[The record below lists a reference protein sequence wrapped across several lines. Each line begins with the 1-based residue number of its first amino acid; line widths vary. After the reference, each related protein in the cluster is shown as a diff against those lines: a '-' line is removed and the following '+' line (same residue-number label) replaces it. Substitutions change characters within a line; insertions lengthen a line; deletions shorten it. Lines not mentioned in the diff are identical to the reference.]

1 MTKRRPAGTLFAN
14 VRYKFA
20 LYMSLVN
27 FACIIVTFVTPY
39 WLQSWPRLHTPIKR
53 LGLWEF
59 CVNGFTARLD
69 PLMVSHFDCWWIFS
83 PYLSRIITSLT
94 PWWFIIIQVLMSI
107 AIFIQCLMHFVFI
120 FYWCYPISNVERRLR
135 FLKFGAVCQGI
146 TFACLL
152 PSIIIFGVEHKNP
165 NWMPYPSLNWAS
177 WSYGVA
183 VLSTFFSFFVLLAF
197 ESTWREAKR
206 TLETAGYEFP
216 MSAVLRK
223 REKKALLDAQEKA
236 AEATALEPL
245 AQNAID
251 AGVPLSETPAKTSAI
266 GTKPELEVSAGSAIR
281 SRRDPRFGY
290 PSGVATASVLSGKL

>member
-1 MTKRRPAGTLFAN
+1 
-14 VRYKFA
+14 
-20 LYMSLVN
+20 
-27 FACIIVTFVTPY
+27 
-39 WLQSWPRLHTPIKR
+39 
-53 LGLWEF
+53 
-59 CVNGFTARLD
+59 
-69 PLMVSHFDCWWIFS
+69 
-83 PYLSRIITSLT
+83 
-94 PWWFIIIQVLMSI
+94 MSI